1 MISKL
6 IDMNGNLCGTCKDR
20 PAAFLCFC
28 SEAFIC
34 SECIGQHITSLPTL
48 EHKLAPLTSTDLV
61 STMRSEAPSQP
72 HSRSLTSEVLA
83 RELRRLADFNQ
94 TALSHLADAKLRW
107 TDDLERVFTE
117 KRNKLATQVARLEK
131 EMTLCAEMDSLSA
144 SDSVLGDRLR
154 QLVTEEEQ
162 LLSLSCEVKT
172 LELGS
177 LLDQALHFEAD
188 YCNASQ
194 AIPLLY
200 KFFGGSNL
208 VGVFD
213 ARTEN
218 CLQPIT
224 ASCKFFH
231 NACWSVEPSGAVFVT
246 GGSLT
251 GKSRNEA
258 LEFSPTTGKVRELQ
272 PMQVARRS
280 HASTCTGKRFYA
292 FGGMMDEERLSRC
305 ERYNSDSDVWTSIG
319 SMNERRAYLGCC
331 EWRGQIYV
339 GGGCERSSIEIM
351 TLDSE
356 AFTLVLLS
364 QISLEDNCSMLGLAN
379 DIIIFHGSYHGEVTR
394 LKSPDQVTREKELC
408 YGNSWSNCLPVC
420 EGDKVFLLR
429 SDSVFSYSLSS
440 GYSTYVLH
448 LAKASKRKEY

>member
-6 IDMNGNLCGTCKDR
+6 IDMNCNLCGTCRDR
-20 PAAFLCFC
+20 QAAFLCFC

-34 SECIGQHITSLPTL
+34 SECIGQHITSAPTL

-61 STMRSEAPSQP
+61 STMRTEAPSQP
-72 HSRSLTSEVLA
+72 HSRSLTREVLT
-83 RELRRLADFNQ
+83 RELRRLADFSH
-94 TALSHLADAKLRW
+94 TALSHLADAQLRW
-107 TDDLERVFTE
+107 TKDLERVFTE
-117 KRNKLATQVARLEK
+117 KKSKLTTQVARLEK
-131 EMTLCAEMDSLSA
+131 EMTLCAELDSPSA
-144 SDSVLGDRLR
+144 LESVLGDRLR
-154 QLVTEEEQ
+154 QLATEEEQ
-162 LLSLSCEVKT
+162 LLSLTCEVKT
-172 LELGS
+172 LELRT
-177 LLDQALHFEAD
+177 LLDQALLFEAD
-188 YCNASQ
+188 YCNASK
-194 AIPLLY
+194 PVPVLY

-213 ARTEN
+213 AHAEN

-258 LEFSPTTGKVRELQ
+258 LEFNPTTGKVRELQ

-280 HASTCTGKRFYA
+280 HASICTGKRFFV
-292 FGGMMDEERLSRC
+292 FGGIMDEERLSRC
-305 ERYNSDSDVWTSIG
+305 ERYNSDSDVWTSTG

-331 EWRGQIYV
+331 EWKGQVYV

-351 TLDSE
+351 PLDSE
-356 AFTLVLLS
+356 AFALVPLP
-364 QISLEDNCSMLGLAN
+364 QISLEDNCSMLGLDN
-379 DIIIFHGSYHGEVTR
+379 YVIIFHGSYHGEVTK
-394 LKSPDQVTREKELC
+394 LQPPDQVTREKEIC

-420 EGDKVFLLR
+420 EGDNIFLLR

-440 GYSTYVLH
+440 GSSTYVLH